1 MRRSPSC
8 LYTPL
13 GDCMVCDEELMQ
25 WVEITDQE
33 HNDVLKM
40 EMERK
45 YKHSCFLVGPIWN
58 N

>member
-1 MRRSPSC
+1 
-8 LYTPL
+8 
-13 GDCMVCDEELMQ
+13 MVCDEELMQ